1 MGNSISLQVLSM
13 TSEGS
18 KCSCVSPPLPHTPLQ
33 LRWEECVNLLAAFS
47 VIWPRHPNSKT
58 PSTYLLAKWQ
68 EEKWSP
74 HKAGVG
80 IKQTIFFFFG
90 SVKGTTTIKCRETG
104 RCSFEISTISV
115 PG

>member
-18 KCSCVSPPLPHTPLQ
+18 KHSCVSPPLPHTPLRS
-33 LRWEECVNLLAAFS
+33 RWEECVDLLAAFS

-80 IKQTIFFFFG
+80 IKQTIFFFG
-90 SVKGTTTIKCRETG
+90 SVKGTTMIKCRETG